1 MIKEIPINDGWLYR
15 RGFLADCL
23 EPDFDWSDSFIV
35 QLPHNVKCGSENYF
49 DERAMRA
56 VGTYSRILT
65 VPETYN
71 GKRLL
76 LRMEGVLS
84 YAEVYVNGIFVT
96 SHKGE
101 APFVADIT
109 APVKYNY
116 ENRIVIKA
124 DAALRPEYGSGTRGP
139 LTLFGGVHRDAVF
152 MICDGRDI
160 RDVCVRTV
168 REGNKS
174 LITADAEL
182 YDYYPDTELSG
193 EILDPSGNSV
203 GELAPRTVVGSAM
216 RLHGEVS
223 SPEYWQPDN
232 PVMYTASVKLKSG
245 KKIIDC
251 KTVRFGFASA
261 VFRRDGFYL
270 NGKQI
275 KLIGLNRA
283 DCYPAIGRAATAET
297 ERRDARIIKEMGCNA
312 VRTMGQASRD
322 FIDECNRIGLMV
334 IEDVYGD
341 GYIGN
346 ADWREAFTE
355 SITDMILRDRNAPCI
370 IGWGIRVNNS
380 ADCDE
385 LYFKANKAAKA
396 ADPTRATIGARNF
409 VASKMFEDVFAY
421 NECERVSRA
430 RRIKRKWFAPYI
442 ISEHTGSVCPSS
454 AYSGE
459 SVRLEQALRH
469 LEAIDDTLG
478 GAALGAFGMSFC
490 DFAAGRMHGD
500 GDNVNHYGVFDA
512 HRNPKLAAFAYMSQT
527 DGEPV
532 LELSSNLSECDFTGK
547 LYVFTNADKIVMYRD
562 GEKTGEILPD
572 RKRFPHLK
580 HPPVVIDDFCGDLPA
595 REVGEGLRLKLFK
608 SVIRSCE
615 KFGPTRLGAVAS
627 KKAYFLGKLCKLDN
641 AEITALAEKYLR
653 IPPQGVTY
661 KFEAVYGGEVK
672 KTRVIMPA
680 IRKTLSVESSCEGT
694 LKCTKS
700 FERIAFSLTAEDGR
714 GNVLDYCFMP
724 VTVCASGSLSV
735 EGSGHLSLQ
744 GGKGGFFVRSISAG
758 PGRVA
763 VTSDLGTKTMD
774 FECVYES
781 AEKV

>member
-1 MIKEIPINDGWLYR
+1 MSTN
-15 RGFLADCL
+15 
-23 EPDFDWSDSFIV
+23 
-35 QLPHNVKCGSENYF
+35 
-49 DERAMRA
+49 
-56 VGTYSRILT
+56 
-65 VPETYN
+65 
-71 GKRLL
+71 
-76 LRMEGVLS
+76 
-84 YAEVYVNGIFVT
+84 
-96 SHKGE
+96 
-101 APFVADIT
+101 
-109 APVKYNY
+109 
-116 ENRIVIKA
+116 
-124 DAALRPEYGSGTRGP
+124 
-139 LTLFGGVHRDAVF
+139 
-152 MICDGRDI
+152 
-160 RDVCVRTV
+160 
-168 REGNKS
+168 
-174 LITADAEL
+174 
-182 YDYYPDTELSG
+182 
-193 EILDPSGNSV
+193 
-203 GELAPRTVVGSAM
+203 
-216 RLHGEVS
+216 
-223 SPEYWQPDN
+223 
-232 PVMYTASVKLKSG
+232 
-245 KKIIDC
+245 
-251 KTVRFGFASA
+251 
-261 VFRRDGFYL
+261 
-270 NGKQI
+270 
-275 KLIGLNRA
+275 GLN
-283 DCYPAIGRAATAET
+283 P
-297 ERRDARIIKEMGCNA
+297 
-312 VRTMGQASRD
+312 
-322 FIDECNRIGLMV
+322 
-334 IEDVYGD
+334 
-341 GYIGN
+341 
-346 ADWREAFTE
+346 
-355 SITDMILRDRNAPCI
+355 
-370 IGWGIRVNNS
+370 
-380 ADCDE
+380 
-385 LYFKANKAAKA
+385 

-562 GEKTGEILPD
+562 GEKTGEFLPD